1 MLLLLHTRLGLPLS
15 ICRKILD
22 MAEYWLLI
30 QLTDT
35 EKLDDSQFLQR
46 GVLRVRVDIPDVIR
60 FNRLRRVV
68 LAIGGHATSA

>member
-1 MLLLLHTRLGLPLS
+1 
-15 ICRKILD
+15 